1 VASNR
6 KRLQKQ
12 LTYRSNGPV
21 NLAAH
26 TAAWDGFT
34 WQAGPVQVRSVG
46 PGGAPQVYAASEA
59 EGKAVLRKAA
69 GLAGWNIDDPAQFE
83 WVVATVSGG
92 HIGRSGTMG
101 LRRIRGLPCV
111 SSRNGSAG
119 APNWDE

>member
-12 LTYRSNGPV
+12 LTYRCKGSV

-26 TAAWDGFT
+26 TAAWDGYT
-34 WQAGPVQVRSVG
+34 WQAGPVQVRCVG
-46 PGGAPQVYAASEA
+46 PWGAPWVLAASESV
-59 EGKAVLRKAA
+59 GKAVLRKAGA
-69 GLAGWNIDDPAQFE
+69 LAGWDVDDPNQFE
-83 WVVATVSGG
+83 WVVATVGG
-92 HIGRSGTMG
+92 GRIGRSGTMG

-111 SSRNGSAG
+111 SSRDGSSG